1 MKTLSKLNLYSQIP
15 FEDQSQKSPK
25 SSNSCSSKLECR
37 YCLCE
42 ESKEKLIQPC
52 NCEGSLKYV
61 HNSCLGE
68 WIKNSQKPYEI
79 IYENETAY
87 YTSLCE
93 ICKYKM
99 KYQINFENNFF
110 VSFIYTMKNTL
121 FSIKSCF
128 FLLLHSLV
136 IFYFFNRLTFLV
148 YHGIY
153 VVSKNFKT
161 KYLMRFVN
169 EMAIFSTILW
179 YTNDIVR
186 YYGNL
191 FFEQRKSLL
200 VFLPKEKHEKGLLPQ
215 KPSEFSFEMTVEKIN
230 ANAVVVNS
238 FNNCNDFS
246 ENNFNFNNL
255 NNCNNNVLN
264 ESPSFIARNKTVES
278 NFNEDNFEAGL
289 LSPKKIEADLAGNK
303 CNDNIDNKNYVNG
316 LENNNNLVYDD
327 NKNNNQ
333 NTNSNSNTFVN
344 NNFSVSCV
352 NNVNQ
357 ADTQENKNDGFFYEI
372 EFN

>member
-1 MKTLSKLNLYSQIP
+1 MKALSKLNFSSQIP
-15 FEDQSQKSPK
+15 LENQSQKSPK
-25 SSNSCSSKLECR
+25 SSGSGSAKLECR

-42 ESKEKLIQPC
+42 ESKQKLIQPC

-79 IYENETAY
+79 IYENDTAY

-93 ICKYKM
+93 ICKYNM

-110 VSFIYTMKNTL
+110 ISFIYTMKNTL

-128 FLLLHSLV
+128 FFLLHSLV

-148 YHGIY
+148 YHGMY

-200 VFLPKEKHEKGLLPQ
+200 VFMPKEKQEKGQ
-215 KPSEFSFEMTVEKIN
+215 IPSQFSFQMTVEKIN
-230 ANAVVVNS
+230 SNS
-238 FNNCNDFS
+238 
-246 ENNFNFNNL
+246 L
-255 NNCNNNVLN
+255 
-264 ESPSFIARNKTVES
+264 
-278 NFNEDNFEAGL
+278 
-289 LSPKKIEADLAGNK
+289 
-303 CNDNIDNKNYVNG
+303 
-316 LENNNNLVYDD
+316 NNNNNNNDAI
-327 NKNNNQ
+327 NKNFDNNSLNE
-333 NTNSNSNTFVN
+333 NTNFDVDCFSRFKSVIGNNCSNDSLRNLNSKLNGNSNSTNNAECNINLVNTEIQNRSSYGN
-344 NNFSVSCV
+344 NKDLSL
-352 NNVNQ
+352 NNVNILNQ
-357 ADTQENKNDGFFYEI
+357 ADAEENRNNKFFYEI